1 MTDNYKDIVVDNAVD
16 NMVDIPLEPETTS
29 NDSGNDSGNKKI
41 YQEVYKFEGSEG
53 NEGSDGNEVVNN
65 TVSNNGIVA
74 DATDVIDITNDRG
87 GLIYDILHI
96 FDDIYA
102 YGRVF
107 IENNYFNLSSNDDF
121 NIVYPNIYI
130 GNYSSSTNLESLTA
144 LGITHII
151 SVIPSFNPP
160 FPDKFN
166 YLHIEAYDDESQ
178 DMKVHFEKT
187 NKYISDCLTQGGK
200 CLIHCMVGRSRSVSV
215 FMAFIIYIIHNKFNQ
230 SIIKIDNDGEIHS
243 LSEGSNDGNSNGN
256 SNGNVIEYKKLVNGR
271 TRRKSISRNGDEQIT
286 KLEETERPQLCKKE
300 ENFIIYKKQNMINE
314 VVELSNKYNL
324 LLNEIRDLQS
334 KIDIETEE
342 ITETLN
348 NMKEQNAINMYNYI
362 LSYVKTYRLCAR
374 PNSYFIKQLCE
385 IVFD

>member
-16 NMVDIPLEPETTS
+16 NAVDNLVDISLDPETTS
-29 NDSGNDSGNKKI
+29 NGSGNDSSNKKI
-41 YQEVYKFEGSEG
+41 YEEVYKFEGNETEG
-53 NEGSDGNEVVNN
+53 NTSNSEVVNKTVDKIVDN
-65 TVSNNGIVA
+65 TP
-74 DATDVIDITNDRG
+74 DVIDITNDRG

-178 DMKVHFEKT
+178 DMKLHFEKT

-200 CLIHCMVGRSRSVSV
+200 CLIHCMVGRSRSVSI

-243 LSEGSNDGNSNGN
+243 LSDGSNDGNGN

-286 KLEETERPQLCKKE
+286 KVEETERPQLCKKE

-385 IVFD
+385 IVFN